1 MLTST
6 TRRKRTAT
14 ILALAAAL
22 TVAAPVVE
30 ARPGGGGG
38 SFGSRGSRTFNA
50 PSATPTAPGAAAPI
64 QRSQTQPGPGMS
76 NPGMQAPAQG
86 RRFGGGFMAGLLGA
100 GLLGALIGGG
110 FFGGLGGIA
119 SFLGLILQVGLLVLL
134 VSFAVRW
141 FRRRQGQPAGAGAPY
156 ARTGLDNGPAG
167 GNPGQRNTGLG
178 NAGPGATGSGMSGLG
193 GMMGGGAQRPVQQRQ
208 IQIGPND
215 FQSFE
220 RLLGEVQDAYSH
232 EDKVGLRNL
241 ATPEMAGYFEEE
253 LQANAARGI
262 VNRISNVKLL
272 QGDLSEAWGE
282 GSSDYAT
289 VAMRYSLNDVKLDR
303 NSNRVIETEPSEATE
318 LWTFVRQ
325 PGRPWILSAIQ
336 QTN

>member
-6 TRRKRTAT
+6 TRRKRAAT

-30 ARPGGGGG
+30 ARPGGGG
-38 SFGSRGSRTFNA
+38 SMGSRGSRTFNA
-50 PSATPTAPGAAAPI
+50 PSATTTAPSAAPM
-64 QRSQTQPGPGMS
+64 QRTQTQPSPGMN
-76 NPGMQAPAQG
+76 NPGMQAPAA
-86 RRFGGGFMAGLLGA
+86 RPRFGGGFMAGLLGA
-100 GLLGALIGGG
+100 GLLGALLGGG

-119 SFLGLILQVGLLVLL
+119 SMLGLLLQVGLVVLL

-141 FRRRQGQPAGAGAPY
+141 FRRRNGEPAAAGAPY
-156 ARTGLDNGPAG
+156 ARSSLDPNASGGGTGFGGAG
-167 GNPGQRNTGLG
+167 G
-178 NAGPGATGSGMSGLG
+178 AG
-193 GMMGGGAQRPVQQRQ
+193 GMAGGAQRPPQQRPV
-208 IQIGPND
+208 QIGPND

-241 ATPEMAGYFEEE
+241 ATPEMASYFEEE
-253 LQANAARGI
+253 LGGNQARGV
-262 VNRISNVKLL
+262 VNRITDVKLQ

-282 GSSDYAT
+282 GAQDFAT
-289 VAMRYSLNDVKLDR
+289 VAMRYTLKDVTIDR
-303 NSNRVIETEPSEATE
+303 NSNRVVDTGPGEATE
-318 LWTFVRQ
+318 LWTFVRT

-336 QTN
+336 QTR